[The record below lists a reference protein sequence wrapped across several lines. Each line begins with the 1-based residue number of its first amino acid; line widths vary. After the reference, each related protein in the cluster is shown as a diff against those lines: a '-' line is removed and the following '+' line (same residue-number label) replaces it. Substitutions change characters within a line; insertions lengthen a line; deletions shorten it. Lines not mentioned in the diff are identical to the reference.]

1 MTTQNPSDRKYDRPP
16 QGGRGGGGPRATMR
30 LVEKPKDFKGAM
42 NKLLKYLKPYWFL
55 LLVSVIFSVAS
66 TVFNILSPK
75 QMGLITTELYV
86 GMTQKNGLIDFNYI
100 GRIILILLLL
110 YIGYTLFHVIQGLI
124 SNTVSQKIGYEM
136 RKSMA
141 DKCNRLPLSYFDTNL
156 HGDILSRLTNDID
169 TITMTLNQSL
179 SQITTTVTQILGVF
193 IMMLLISPLMT
204 AVAVLILPLSSVFV
218 AVLVKKSQK
227 FFKAQQEN
235 LGNLNGHVE
244 EMFSGHLVLKV
255 FNGEER
261 SVDKFRTFNDKLFE
275 SSRKSQ
281 FLSGLMFPVTGFI
294 GDIGY
299 VAICVLGG
307 YLVLSNSIQVG
318 DIQAFIRYVR
328 QFNNPLRQTAGIAN
342 TLQSTAA
349 AAERVFD
356 FLEEAEEI
364 PDPENAYNISD
375 FKGNVSFKNVFF
387 GYDKNVSIIKD
398 FTVDVKAG
406 QKIAIVGPTGAG
418 KTTLVN
424 LLMRFYDVDSGSIS
438 IDGVDIR
445 DMKRSDLRNL
455 FGMVLQDTW
464 LFNGTLRENIAYPDS
479 DADFEDIQKAATLA
493 CAEHFILSG
502 GDGYDM
508 IINEEASN
516 ISSGQKQLIT
526 IARTIMADNP
536 MLILDE
542 ATSNVDTRTE
552 ILIQKAMDNLML
564 NRTSFIIAHRLS
576 TIKNADVIIVIDDG
590 RIVEKGNHKE
600 LLAKQ
605 GFYHK
610 LYYSQFDRVAA
621 NSIVS

>member
-16 QGGRGGGGPRATMR
+16 QGGRGGGPRATMR

-86 GMTQKNGLIDFNYI
+86 GMTQKNGRIDFNYI

-261 SVDKFRTFNDKLFE
+261 SVDKFRAFNDKLFE

-349 AAERVFD
+349 AAERVFE
-356 FLEEAEEI
+356 FLEETEEI
-364 PDPENAYNISD
+364 PDPENTYNISD

-479 DADFEDIQKAATLA
+479 DADFEDIQKSRHCMPSISYCPEVT
-493 CAEHFILSG
+493 
-502 GDGYDM
+502 DM
-508 IINEEASN
+508 
-516 ISSGQKQLIT
+516 T
-526 IARTIMADNP
+526 
-536 MLILDE
+536 
-542 ATSNVDTRTE
+542 
-552 ILIQKAMDNLML
+552 
-564 NRTSFIIAHRLS
+564 
-576 TIKNADVIIVIDDG
+576 
-590 RIVEKGNHKE
+590 
-600 LLAKQ
+600 
-605 GFYHK
+605 
-610 LYYSQFDRVAA
+610 
-621 NSIVS
+621 

>member
-1 MTTQNPSDRKYDRPP
+1 MTTQNQSDRRYDRPP
-16 QGGRGGGGPRATMR
+16 QGRRGDGPRATMR

-42 NKLLKYLKPYWFL
+42 KKLLRYLKPYRIFL
-55 LLVSVIFSVAS
+55 LLSVIFSMAS
-66 TVFNILSPK
+66 TVFNILSPR

-86 GMTQKNGLIDFNYI
+86 GMTQKNGRIDFNYI

-141 DKCNRLPLSYFDTNL
+141 DKCNKLPLSYFDTNL

-179 SQITTTVTQILGVF
+179 SQITTTITQIVGVLV
-193 IMMLLISPLMT
+193 MMLLISPLMT

-235 LGNLNGHVE
+235 LGDLNGHVE

-261 SVDKFRTFNDKLFE
+261 SIDKFKTFNAKLFE

-307 YLVLSNSIQVG
+307 YLVLSNGIQVG

-349 AAERVFD
+349 AAERVFE
-356 FLEEAEEI
+356 FLEETEEI
-364 PDPENAYNISD
+364 PDSENIYNLSD
-375 FKGNVSFKNVFF
+375 FKGDVSFKNVYF
-387 GYDKNVSIIKD
+387 GYDKNISIIKD
-398 FTVDVKAG
+398 FSVDVKAG
-406 QKIAIVGPTGAG
+406 QKVAIVGPTGAG

-445 DMKRSDLRNL
+445 DMKRNDLRSL

-552 ILIQKAMDNLML
+552 ILIQRAMDNLML

-576 TIKNADVIIVIDDG
+576 TIRNADVIIVIDDG

-600 LLAKQ
+600 LLSKQ